1 MKIQYQQVVAIQSS
15 EYCNFISANG
25 SKKQTL
31 CMTKPWLNI
40 NEQWKTE
47 LVSDNSSTANIKFG
61 DYVRFSSER
70 YDSAYLSGYNGYSP
84 MALTTMNAPQ
94 DYERFKLVDPSN
106 PSSTAEITTNDEFE
120 LWLVN
125 GDKYS
130 VKVSGIEFEKSI
142 PFVTSGGSTFRLIQI
157 TVNA

>member
-1 MKIQYQQVVAIQSS
+1 
-15 EYCNFISANG
+15 
-25 SKKQTL
+25 
-31 CMTKPWLNI
+31 MTKPWLNI

-47 LVSDNSSTANIKFG
+47 LVSDSSSTANIKFG
-61 DYVRFSSER
+61 DYVRFNSER
-70 YDSAYLSGYNGYSP
+70 YNSAYLSGYNGYSA

-94 DYERFKLVDPSN
+94 DYERFKLVDPNN
-106 PSSTAEITTNDEFE
+106 PSSTAEITTSDEFE

-130 VKVSGIEFEKSI
+130 VKVSGAEFQPSI